1 MSRDGAIALRR
12 FGLGARPGEIA
23 RIAGDP
29 RGFVA
34 AQLKASAVLA
44 RAELEPSHVIHAKV
58 QDALVAQR
66 LAAAMAKQDQMA
78 GTADAPPSAP
88 KVAGGLRRE
97 FYREEAVARIET
109 ALTTPTPLLERLAWF
124 WSNHF
129 AVSIAKGPVRPIVGA
144 FEREA
149 IRPHVLGRFSDM
161 LVAVERHPAML
172 IYLDNQLSIGPNS
185 IAGRNRD
192 KGLNENLAREILEL
206 HTLGVAGGYTQS
218 DVTNLAKVLTGWTVG
233 GIGGEIGEPGKF
245 AFTPRRHEA
254 GRITVVG
261 KSYGDS
267 GEAAGLDA
275 LRDLAR
281 HPSTA
286 KHVTG
291 KLARHFVGDAA
302 PPALLTKLEKSFRDS
317 DGDLG
322 IVTRALVTAPEAWS
336 APQKK
341 IVPPLDL
348 VVSIARGLEIK
359 IPPGEVM
366 RLAAVLG
373 QTIWMPPSP
382 KGFADTD
389 DAWTGPSAVRER
401 LRIAE
406 KASREVAKAIDPR
419 EAAADLLGGVL
430 TAASREAIARA
441 ETREQGLELM
451 MMSPE
456 FQRR

>member
-12 FGLGARPGEIA
+12 FGLGARPGEIG

-29 RGFVA
+29 RGFVT
-34 AQLKASAVLA
+34 AQLKGSAVLA
-44 RAELEPSHVIHAKV
+44 RADLEPSHVIHARV
-58 QDALVAQR
+58 HEALVAQR
-66 LAAAMAKQDQMA
+66 LAAAMAKQDAMA
-78 GTADAPPSAP
+78 GTADAPPATP
-88 KVAGGLRRE
+88 KAAGGLRRE

-109 ALTTPTPLLERLAWF
+109 ALSTSTPLLERLVSF

-129 AVSIAKGPVRPIVGA
+129 AVSIGKGPVRPIAGA

-149 IRPHVLGRFSDM
+149 IRPHVLGRFADM
-161 LVAVERHPAML
+161 LIAVERHPAML

-206 HTLGVAGGYTQS
+206 HTLGVAGGYTQA
-218 DVTNLAKVLTGWTVG
+218 DVTNLAKVLTGWTVA
-233 GIGGEIGEPGKF
+233 GIGGDIGEPGKF
-245 AFTPRRHEA
+245 AFSPRRHEPGKLA
-254 GRITVVG
+254 VVG
-261 KSYGDS
+261 KTYGES
-267 GEAAGLDA
+267 GETAGLDA

-286 KHVTG
+286 RHVTG
-291 KLARHFVGDAA
+291 KMARHFVGDAA
-302 PPALLTKLEKSFRDS
+302 PNTLLARLEKAFRDS

-322 IVTRALVTAPEAWS
+322 VVTRALVTAPEAWS
-336 APQKK
+336 APQAK

-359 IPPGEVM
+359 VPPGEVM
-366 RLAAVLG
+366 RLASVLG
-373 QTIWMPPSP
+373 QTVWMPPSP
-382 KGFADTD
+382 KGFADAD

-419 EAAADLLGGVL
+419 EAASDLMGGVL
-430 TAASREAIARA
+430 TAATREAIARA
-441 ETREQGLELM
+441 ETREQGLELLV
-451 MMSPE
+451 MSPE